1 MAESLL
7 DAITGGLLG
16 VAAGDALGATVEFM
30 QPEEIKHEH
39 GVHREIIGGGGFGW
53 RPGQGTDDTD
63 LTWAV
68 VRGYAETDG
77 VESIHS
83 IAQAFLD
90 WLDTEPRDV
99 GGTTGAA
106 LTQLRESGD
115 PITSGLTDENSCGN
129 GSLMRA
135 LPTALIRPDAQR
147 RRAESAQISAIT
159 HAHRRCVD
167 SCVAY
172 NEIAAALI
180 AGAPA
185 SEAITQVQALDL
197 HTDVRSA
204 LDVSANTAET
214 DLSTTG
220 YVIDSLRCAVWAI
233 QQPDTL
239 ESVLVALV
247 NRGNDADTTAAIAGG
262 LLGIIDGEEGIPQ
275 RWTQQLEYA
284 TELVEAVVKIETI
297 RDRRPSPQRQ
307 HDAATKVHRVNL
319 QPRHGCGL
327 RNVRGMR

>member
-30 QPEEIKHEH
+30 EPEEIEHAH
-39 GVHREIIGGGGFGW
+39 GVHREIIGGGELGW

-68 VRGYAETDG
+68 IRGYLDADNG
-77 VESIHS
+77 DVLQSV
-83 IAQAFLD
+83 AGGFLD
-90 WLDTEPRDV
+90 WFGRDLTDI
-99 GGTTGAA
+99 GGTTFQA
-106 LTQLRESGD
+106 LWQLRESRD
-115 PITSGLTDENSCGN
+115 PATSGLTGEASCGN

-135 LPTALIRPDAQR
+135 LPTALVRPDAQR
-147 RRAESAQISAIT
+147 RRAESARISAIT

-180 AGAPA
+180 AGASA
-185 SEAITQVQALDL
+185 SEAISYARALDL

-204 LDVSANTAET
+204 LNVSADTAES
-214 DLSTTG
+214 DLSTTE

-233 QQPDTL
+233 QQPDTF

-247 NRGNDADTTAAIAGG
+247 NRGHDADTTAAIAGG
-262 LLGIIDGEEGIPQ
+262 LLGIIHGEEGIPQ
-275 RWTQQLEYA
+275 RWTQQLEY
-284 TELVEAVVKIETI
+284 TPKLVQAAVQIATI
-297 RDRRPSPQRQ
+297 RGP
-307 HDAATKVHRVNL
+307 ATTFGL
-319 QPRHGCGL
+319 QL
-327 RNVRGMR
+327 TL

>member
-30 QPEEIKHEH
+30 EPEEIEHEH
-39 GVHREIIGGGGFGW
+39 GVHREIIGG
-53 RPGQGTDDTD
+53 
-63 LTWAV
+63 
-68 VRGYAETDG
+68 
-77 VESIHS
+77 
-83 IAQAFLD
+83 
-90 WLDTEPRDV
+90 
-99 GGTTGAA
+99 TTHHA
-106 LTQLRESGD
+106 LWQLRESRD
-115 PITSGLTDENSCGN
+115 PATSGLTEEASCGN

-185 SEAITQVQALDL
+185 SEAISQAQALDL

-220 YVIDSLRCAVWAI
+220 YVIDSLRCRC
-233 QQPDTL
+233 
-239 ESVLVALV
+239 E
-247 NRGNDADTTAAIAGG
+247 
-262 LLGIIDGEEGIPQ
+262 
-275 RWTQQLEYA
+275 
-284 TELVEAVVKIETI
+284 
-297 RDRRPSPQRQ
+297 
-307 HDAATKVHRVNL
+307 
-319 QPRHGCGL
+319 
-327 RNVRGMR
+327 

>member
-1 MAESLL
+1 MF
-7 DAITGGLLG
+7 D
-16 VAAGDALGATVEFM
+16 
-30 QPEEIKHEH
+30 
-39 GVHREIIGGGGFGW
+39 R
-53 RPGQGTDDTD
+53 D
-63 LTWAV
+63 LT
-68 VRGYAETDG
+68 D
-77 VESIHS
+77 I
-83 IAQAFLD
+83 
-90 WLDTEPRDV
+90 
-99 GGTTGAA
+99 GGTTHHA
-106 LTQLRESGD
+106 LWQLRESRD
-115 PITSGLTDENSCGN
+115 PATSGLTEEASCGN

-159 HAHRRCVD
+159 HAHRRCVH

-185 SEAITQVQALDL
+185 SEAISQAQALDL

-204 LDVSANTAET
+204 LDVSANTPET

-220 YVIDSLRCAVWAI
+220 YVIDSLRCAAWAI

-262 LLGIIDGEEGIPQ
+262 LLGLIHGEAGIPQ

-284 TELVEAVVKIETI
+284 PELVAAAAPIETI
-297 RDRRPSPQRQ
+297 R
-307 HDAATKVHRVNL
+307 V
-319 QPRHGCGL
+319 C
-327 RNVRGMR
+327 

>member
-30 QPEEIKHEH
+30 TPEEIEKEH
-39 GVHREIIGGGGFGW
+39 GVHREIIGGSGFKW
-53 RPGQGTDDTD
+53 RAGEGTDDTD

-68 VRGYAETDG
+68 IRGYVETDG
-77 VESIHS
+77 VDSLHS

-99 GGTTGAA
+99 GGTTEGA
-106 LTQLRESGD
+106 LSRLGESGD
-115 PITSGLTDENSCGN
+115 PTTSGLTDERSCGN
-129 GSLMRA
+129 GSLMRI
-135 LPTALIRPDAQR
+135 LPTALIRSDAER
-147 RRAESAQISAIT
+147 RRTESAQVSAIT
-159 HAHRRCVD
+159 HAHPRCVD

-180 AGAPA
+180 NGVAPA
-185 SEAITQVQALDL
+185 EAIAQARALDL
-197 HTDVRSA
+197 HPDVQAA
-204 LDVSANTAET
+204 LEVPAGLVVTG
-214 DLSTTG
+214 LSTTG

-247 NRGNDADTTAAIAGG
+247 NRGNDADTTAATAGG
-262 LLGIIDGEEGIPQ
+262 LLGIIHGAEGIPQ
-275 RWTQQLEYA
+275 RWEQQLEYA
-284 TELVEAVVKIETI
+284 PELVEAAAQIETI
-297 RDRRPSPQRQ
+297 R
-307 HDAATKVHRVNL
+307 
-319 QPRHGCGL
+319 
-327 RNVRGMR
+327 VR

>member
-30 QPEEIKHEH
+30 EPEEIEHEH

-68 VRGYAETDG
+68 ICGYARRRRWCRKSSKASPGRSWSGSTRE
-77 VESIHS
+77 
-83 IAQAFLD
+83 LD
-90 WLDTEPRDV
+90 RHRRRNPPGLPCGNSASPATR
-99 GGTTGAA
+99 
-106 LTQLRESGD
+106 S
-115 PITSGLTDENSCGN
+115 TSGLTEEASCGN

-147 RRAESAQISAIT
+147 RRAERRADLRDHPRPPPLCQQLRRLQRDRRR
-159 HAHRRCVD
+159 AHRQ
-167 SCVAY
+167 
-172 NEIAAALI
+172 
-180 AGAPA
+180 APQA
-185 SEAITQVQALDL
+185 SRGHQLKPKPSTL
-197 HTDVRSA
+197 HPDVRAA
-204 LDVSANTAET
+204 LDVSARHRRAA

-239 ESVLVALV
+239 ESVLVALA

-262 LLGIIDGEEGIPQ
+262 LLGIIHGEAGIPQ

-284 TELVEAVVKIETI
+284 PELVEAAAQIETI
-297 RDRRPSPQRQ
+297 R
-307 HDAATKVHRVNL
+307 
-319 QPRHGCGL
+319 
-327 RNVRGMR
+327 VR

>member
-7 DAITGGLLG
+7 DPITGALLG

-30 QPEEIKHEH
+30 QPEEIEHEH

-68 VRGYAETDG
+68 ICGYLDADDG
-77 VESIHS
+77 QVLPSV
-83 IAQAFLD
+83 AGAFLD
-90 WLDTEPRDV
+90 WFDRDLTDI
-99 GGTTGAA
+99 GGTTHHA
-106 LTQLRESGD
+106 LWQLRESRD
-115 PITSGLTDENSCGN
+115 PATSGLTEEASCGN

-185 SEAITQVQALDL
+185 SEAISQAQALDL

-204 LDVSANTAET
+204 LNVSANTAET

-233 QQPDTL
+233 QQHDTL

-262 LLGIIDGEEGIPQ
+262 LLGIIHGAEGIPQ

-284 TELVEAVVKIETI
+284 PELVEAAAKIETI
-297 RDRRPSPQRQ
+297 RDR
-307 HDAATKVHRVNL
+307 
-319 QPRHGCGL
+319 
-327 RNVRGMR
+327 